1 MKVLVLLKGDL
12 IIYIYL
18 VLIVT
23 SEKNFNKKFWKCKAK
38 QEGGDDRIVTSVALK
53 LQQKSLSQLLIYL
66 NNIGLSGLLKLK
78 NFRFKRLVYD
88 NIVQV

>member
-23 SEKNFNKKFWKCKAK
+23 SEKNFNKK
-38 QEGGDDRIVTSVALK
+38 
-53 LQQKSLSQLLIYL
+53 LLE
-66 NNIGLSGLLKLK
+66 
-78 NFRFKRLVYD
+78 V
-88 NIVQV
+88 

>member
-38 QEGGDDRIVTSVALK
+38 
-53 LQQKSLSQLLIYL
+53 
-66 NNIGLSGLLKLK
+66 
-78 NFRFKRLVYD
+78 
-88 NIVQV
+88 